1 MAILT
6 DDMKRVI
13 REQRLGFYATVC
25 ADGSPNLSPKGTTYV
40 LDDDHLFFADVRS
53 PQTVENIRR
62 GSLVEVNIVD
72 PFVRKGYRFK
82 GPAAIHEPGTSRFAE
97 GVERLRETGSTL
109 AERVRAIVV
118 VEVRE
123 ARAVVSPAYDDG
135 TVSEGEVVRIFRERY
150 AALHREPGGPAVVP
164 AAAAPG
170 PGERGPDAPA
180 PPRPLRPAPPSRP
193 VAIPPP
199 PTPVV
204 SDFTAGDAIRFPDPE
219 RGERMTPG
227 IFVEVAVGEPIEVP
241 SRVGGVPPR
250 LVESAWVRREDGT
263 TARVIH
269 AWIRPGD
276 G

>member
-6 DDMKRVI
+6 DDMKRLI

-53 PQTVENIRR
+53 PQTIENIRR

-82 GPAAIHEPGTSRFAE
+82 GPAAIHEPGTSRYAE
-97 GVERLRETGSTL
+97 GVERLRETGSSL
-109 AERVRAIVV
+109 ADRVRSIVV
-118 VEVRE
+118 VEIRE

-135 TVSEGEVVRIFRERY
+135 IAGEADMTRIFRERF
-150 AALHREPGGPAVVP
+150 ARLHGDGASPEPAPAVRPAPAVP
-164 AAAAPG
+164 
-170 PGERGPDAPA
+170 PA
-180 PPRPLRPAPPSRP
+180 PPARPAPPAPAARP
-193 VAIPPP
+193 VAVPLP
-199 PTPVV
+199 PTPVE
-204 SDFTAGDAIRFPDPE
+204 SAFRAGDRIRFPDPL
-219 RGERMTPG
+219 RGEVMTAG
-227 IFVEVAVGEPIEVP
+227 TFVELAVGQPIEVP

-250 LVESAWVRREDGT
+250 LVESAWVRRDDGT

-269 AWIRPGD
+269 AWIRAAPD
-276 G
+276 GG

>member
-25 ADGSPNLSPKGTTYV
+25 EDGSPNLSPKGTTYV

-53 PQTVENIRR
+53 PQTVANIRR
-62 GSLVEVNIVD
+62 GSLVEVNVVD
-72 PFVRKGYRFK
+72 PLARKGYRFK

-109 AERVRAIVV
+109 ADRVRTIVV

-135 TVSEGEVVRIFRERY
+135 TVTEGEIVRIFRERY
-150 AALHREPGGPAVVP
+150 ANLHREPGTPPAP
-164 AAAAPG
+164 AAA
-170 PGERGPDAPA
+170 PA
-180 PPRPLRPAPPSRP
+180 SSPPRPLRPAPAARP
-193 VAIPPP
+193 VPIPPP
-199 PTPVV
+199 PIPVA
-204 SDFTAGDAIRFPDPE
+204 SAFSAGDPIRFPDPQL
-219 RGERMTPG
+219 GEQMTHG
-227 IFVEVAVGEPIEVP
+227 TFVEVAVGQPIEVP

-269 AWIRPGD
+269 AWIRPDDD
-276 G
+276 GGPT